1 MKSISKILMAIA
13 ILLST
18 ENIFAQNKISG
29 TIKAKDIN
37 HSLAGVSIYIAD
49 LKTGTSTNTDG
60 NYEIRNLKRGMYLLE
75 VSIIGY
81 QSIIEKITIEKD
93 TVMDFLLSPAVTE
106 LNELII
112 TGVARSTELKL
123 SPVIVKAVGGHT
135 LKQNTATNL
144 IDGLRN
150 IPGVNQITT
159 GAGISKPTIRGLGF
173 NRVITL
179 NNGIR
184 QEGQQW
190 GDEHGIE
197 IDENAVDR
205 VEVVKGPGS
214 LMYGSDGI
222 AGVLNFLAPKALPLG
237 QVKTQVSTNYQS
249 NNNLIGYSVSNA
261 GNKDGFQWLGRFSN
275 KFAGNYQNAY
285 DGKVFNSGFKELNGS
300 LFLGINKSWG
310 HSHLTVSSYNNTL
323 NLVEGERDELGRF
336 IYENADG
343 DEVIATDEDLKAY
356 KTGFPH
362 QKINHIGVASNSYFI
377 LDKGTLNTDFG
388 FQNNKRREHEDPS
401 APDQPALF
409 FDLNTLNYNVRY
421 NFEKSN
427 DWETSVGIG
436 GMWQSNTNK
445 GEEFMIP
452 AYYLFDAGGFVF
464 TQKTFFDRLT
474 LAGGI
479 RFDNRYMN
487 SQELYLDED
496 DNPVSGTNSD
506 ASLKFTAFD
515 KNYNGISGSLGL
527 SYKADKNS
535 TFKFNVSRG
544 FRAPN
549 STELSANG
557 RHEGTFRYIIGR
569 PDLKSEI
576 SHQVDVAYFL
586 NSKHITLEFTPF
598 VNFIQNYIYLEK
610 MAANDGSEIFPDP
623 TDPAPGFHY
632 TSGNATLLGG
642 EIYLDIH
649 PHPMDW
655 LHLENSFS
663 YVQATQ
669 SNQPESSKYLPFIP
683 APRYRGEIKAE
694 LKEVNHTFSNAY
706 IKFGLDRFFKQDK
719 FFSAYGTETAT
730 PAYTLLSAGIGTNIK
745 AFNRSDFMSL
755 YISGENLADIAYQN
769 HLSRLKYASENPV
782 TGRMGVF
789 NMGRNISVK
798 LIMNF

>member
-1 MKSISKILMAIA
+1 MNLKSILPLVAFVSA
-13 ILLST
+13 T
-18 ENIFAQNKISG
+18 TNIFAQNCISG
-29 TIKAKDIN
+29 TVKDETSN
-37 HSLAGVSIYIAD
+37 ENLAGASIYIAD
-49 LKTGTSTNTDG
+49 LKTGATTATNG
-60 NYEIRNLKRGMYLLE
+60 SFKINNLKRGTYLLE
-75 VSIIGY
+75 INYTGY
-81 QSIIEKITIEKD
+81 QPIIEKISIDKD

-112 TGVARSTELKL
+112 TGVTRSTELKL
-123 SPVIVKAVGGHT
+123 SPVIVKAVDGKT
-135 LKQNTATNL
+135 LNQNSATNL
-144 IDGLRN
+144 IDALRN
-150 IPGVNQITT
+150 VPGVNQITT
-159 GAGISKPTIRGLGF
+159 GTGISKPTIRGLGF

-179 NNGIR
+179 NNNIR

-222 AGVLNFLAPKALPLG
+222 AGVLNFLAPRSLPLG
-237 QVKTQVSTNYQS
+237 QVKTQVTTNYQS
-249 NNNLIGYSVSNA
+249 NNNLIGYSIANA
-261 GNKDGFQWLGRFSN
+261 GNKDGLQWLGRFSN

-285 DGKVFNSGFKELNGS
+285 DGKVFNSGFKEINGS

-336 IYENADG
+336 IYENANG
-343 DEVIATDEDLKAY
+343 DEVVATDKDLRGY

-362 QKINHIGVASNSYFI
+362 QKINHIGVASNNYFI
-377 LDKGTLNTDFG
+377 LDKGTLNADFG
-388 FQNNKRREHEDPS
+388 FQNNKRREFEDP
-401 APDQPALF
+401 ATPDEPELF
-409 FDLNTLNYNVRY
+409 FDLKTLNYNVRY
-421 NFEKSN
+421 NFEKVN
-427 DWETSVGIG
+427 GWETSVGIG
-436 GMWQSNTNK
+436 GMWQSNTNRAI
-445 GEEFMIP
+445 EALIP
-452 AYYLFDAGGFVF
+452 NYSLFDAGAFVF
-464 TQKTFFDRLT
+464 TQKTFFDKLT

-487 SQELYLDED
+487 SKELYLDED
-496 DNPVSGTNSD
+496 ENPVPGTDPD
-506 ASLKFTAFD
+506 AELKFSAFE

-527 SYKADKNS
+527 SYKVDKNS

-557 RHEGTFRYIIGR
+557 RHEGTFRYLFGKS
-569 PDLKSEI
+569 DLKPEI

-586 NSKHITLEFTPF
+586 NSKHITLEITPF
-598 VNFIQNYIYLEK
+598 VNFIGNYIYLEK
-610 MAANDGSEIFPDP
+610 MVDANGNEIIPDP
-623 TDPAPGFHY
+623 ADGAPAFEY
-632 TSGNATLLGG
+632 TSGNAALIGG

-649 PHPMDW
+649 PHPMEW
-655 LHLENSFS
+655 LHFENSFS

-669 SNQPESSKYLPFIP
+669 SNQPDNLKYLPFIP
-683 APRYRGEIKAE
+683 APRYRGEVKAE
-694 LKEVNHTFSNAY
+694 LKAVNSTFSNAY
-706 IKFGLDRFFKQDK
+706 IKFGLDHFFKQDK
-719 FFSAYGTETAT
+719 FHGAYGTETAT
-730 PAYTLLSAGIGTNIK
+730 PAYTLLSAGIRTNIK

-755 YISGENLADIAYQN
+755 YISGENLADVAYQN
-769 HLSRLKYASENPV
+769 HLSRLKYAPENPA

-798 LIMNF
+798 MIVNF